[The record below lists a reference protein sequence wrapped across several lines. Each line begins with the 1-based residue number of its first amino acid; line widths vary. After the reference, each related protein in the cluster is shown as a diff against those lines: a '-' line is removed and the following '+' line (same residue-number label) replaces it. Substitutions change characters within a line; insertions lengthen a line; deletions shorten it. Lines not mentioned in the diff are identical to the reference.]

1 MPRPS
6 AETRELILEVAR
18 ELFYWEGIRA
28 TGVDR
33 VAAAAKVAPTTLYRL
48 FDSKDGLVAA
58 YMERESRGFRAWFDA
73 AVQAGGSDPRE
84 RILAIFDALSEQVRP
99 ENCRGCPFLMA
110 LAEFPDADIEA
121 HRHAVDNKAWARTRF
136 GELTR
141 ELTEADRAG
150 DAEALADQLALVM
163 EGVYG
168 SVAALGTAGPASEAR
183 DLVEFLLRAPDSPAA
198 SAAPEDRQAHG

>member
-6 AETRELILEVAR
+6 AETREHILEVAR
-18 ELFYWEGIRA
+18 DLFYWEGIRA

-33 VAAAAKVAPTTLYRL
+33 VAAASRVAPTTLYRL
-48 FDSKDGLVAA
+48 FGSKDGLVAA
-58 YMERESRGFRAWFDA
+58 YMERESSRFRDWFDTA
-73 AVQAGGSDPRE
+73 IETGGSDPRT
-84 RILAIFDALSEQVRP
+84 RILAVFDALSEQVRP

-110 LAEFPDADIEA
+110 LAEFPDAEIEA
-121 HRHAVDNKAWARTRF
+121 HRHAVDNKTWVRERF

-141 ELTEADRAG
+141 ELAKAHEVA
-150 DAEALADQLALVM
+150 DAEALADRLALVM

-183 DLVEFLLRAPDSPAA
+183 DLVESLLGASPPPRRE
-198 SAAPEDRQAHG
+198 SGTG

>member
-6 AETRELILEVAR
+6 AETREHVLEVTR

-33 VAAAAKVAPTTLYRL
+33 VAATANVAPTTLYRL
-48 FDSKDGLVAA
+48 FGSKDGLVGA
-58 YMERESRGFRAWFDA
+58 YLERESRGFRDWFDA
-73 AVQAGGSDPRE
+73 AVEAGGSDPRE
-84 RILAIFDALSEQVRP
+84 RLFAIFDALSEQVRP

-110 LAEFPDADIEA
+110 LAEFPDAEIDA
-121 HRHAVDNKAWARTRF
+121 HRHAVNNKAWVRERF

-141 ELTEADRAG
+141 ELARADEVA
-150 DAEALADQLALVM
+150 DADALADRLALVM

-168 SVAALGTAGPASEAR
+168 SVAALGTDGPAREAR
-183 DLVEFLLRAPDSPAA
+183 DMVQFLLRASAPARRR
-198 SAAPEDRQAHG
+198 SRTS